1 MSTVPGANGTNS
13 MSTAVGPIAA
23 STTVTTAKNTI
34 EDVLMTLIKNTVQP
48 GTWSDVGGSGTI
60 DYFPIG
66 MALVI
71 NQTPD
76 IQEQVAELLDAL
88 RRLQDMEVS
97 IEVRMI
103 TVAETFFERIGMDFS
118 MNLPSH
124 GTTTFQNQITTGVF
138 QPTGQL
144 NSPRPTGVIAGL
156 TPAGSLTGDL
166 NIPIAATSFQRAIP
180 PFAFPQQPGNNGGLS
195 LGLAFLND
203 IQVFMFMEAAQGDRR
218 TNVMQA
224 PKLTLFNGQTSTI
237 HVSDTQFFV
246 TSVNVFSINGQI
258 VFAPNNVAFPIGT
271 TPDPTGTSG
280 PGISLAIQAVVT
292 ADRRFVRMNIPVSM
306 SSLASATVPLFPT
319 TVIVTPTFEG
329 GFVGQPIPFT
339 QFLQQPK
346 FSNTTI
352 NTTVMVPDGG
362 TVVLGGLK
370 SLSEGRN
377 EAGPPVLSKI
387 PYLNRFVKNT
397 GYGREAQSM
406 MIMVTPRIIINS
418 EEEERQTGYVLP
430 ANQ

>member
-1 MSTVPGANGTNS
+1 LA
-13 MSTAVGPIAA
+13 
-23 STTVTTAKNTI
+23 
-34 EDVLMTLIKNTVQP
+34 
-48 GTWSDVGGSGTI
+48 W
-60 DYFPIG
+60 
-66 MALVI
+66 ALVI

-88 RRLQDMEVS
+88 RRLQDMEVAV
-97 IEVRMI
+97 EVRII

-118 MNLPSH
+118 VNLP
-124 GTTTFQNQITTGVF
+124 GQNTVTLQNQITSGVF
-138 QPTGQL
+138 APAGQINSMRSTG
-144 NSPRPTGVIAGL
+144 STVGL
-156 TPAGSLTGDL
+156 TPAGTLTPDL
-166 NIPIAATSFQRAIP
+166 SIPIAATSFQYAIP
-180 PFAFPQQPGNNGGLS
+180 PFGGYPNQPGNNGGLS

-237 HVSDTQFFV
+237 TISDSQFFV
-246 TSVNVFSINGQI
+246 TDLNVYSINGQI
-258 VFAPNNVAFPIGT
+258 VFSPINTPFPIGASLT
-271 TPDPTGTSG
+271 NPS
-280 PGISLAIQAVVT
+280 ISLAIQAVVSS
-292 ADRRFVRMNIPVSM
+292 DRRFVRLNLNPILGALS
-306 SSLASATVPLFPT
+306 SATVPLFPV

-346 FSNTTI
+346 FSTVDI
-352 NTTVMVPDGG
+352 RTTVMVPDGG
-362 TVVLGGLK
+362 TVLLGGLK

-377 EAGPPVLSKI
+377 ESGPPVLSKI
-387 PYLNRFVKNT
+387 PYINRLVKNT

-418 EEEERQTGYVLP
+418 EEEERQTGYVEP
-430 ANQ
+430 VEK